1 MKTKRKIRTD
11 ILISLE
17 GGKIPMAGTHVY
29 RMESRKT
36 EACFDVILGCCQ
48 KNIQIN
54 LELHS
59 TGQGCSPKKSGGRL
73 KQDLDKD
80 FLTI

>member
-36 EACFDVILGCCQ
+36 EACFDVVLGCCQ
-48 KNIQIN
+48 KNI
-54 LELHS
+54 
-59 TGQGCSPKKSGGRL
+59 
-73 KQDLDKD
+73 
-80 FLTI
+80 